1 MATEWTMGLVG
12 GVVIGIAVSL
22 MLLWNGRV
30 TGVSSIVYGVLVPV
44 KGDLAW
50 RWYFIAGLLL
60 GGLSL
65 QATAP
70 ELLAVELQTK
80 TWIGVIAGIL
90 VGFGAMLG
98 GGCTSGHGVC
108 GVSRVSPRSI
118 VATIAFMAAGMAAVM
133 FLRKTGMLI

>member
-1 MATEWTMGLVG
+1 METDWIMGLVG
-12 GVVIGIAVSL
+12 GVIIGIAVSL

-30 TGVSSIVYGVLVPV
+30 TGVSSIVYGVLIPV

-50 RWYFIAGLLL
+50 RWYFIIGLLL

-65 QATAP
+65 KISAP
-70 ELLAVELQTK
+70 ELLAAELQT
-80 TWIGVIAGIL
+80 TAWIGSLAGVL

-118 VATIAFMAAGMAAVM
+118 IATIVFMSAGMAAVV
-133 FLRKTGMLI
+133 FLRKTGLYI

>member
-1 MATEWTMGLVG
+1 MATEWVMGIIG

-30 TGVSSIVYGVLVPV
+30 TGVSSIVYGVLVPI

-50 RWYFIAGLLL
+50 RWYFIVGLLI

-65 QATAP
+65 KITAP
-70 ELLAVELQTK
+70 ALLAVEVQTN
-80 TWIGVIAGIL
+80 TWIGAFAGML

-108 GVSRVSPRSI
+108 GVSRFSPRSI
-118 VATIAFMAAGMAAVM
+118 VATIIFMSAGMAAVAL
-133 FLRKTGMLI
+133 LRKTGLMI

>member
-1 MATEWTMGLVG
+1 MATEWIMGLIG

-30 TGVSSIVYGVLVPV
+30 TGVSSIVYGVLVPI
-44 KGDLAW
+44 KGDIEW
-50 RWYFIAGLLL
+50 RWYFIVGLLI

-65 QATAP
+65 KITAP
-70 ELLAVELQTK
+70 ELLAAELQT
-80 TWIGVIAGIL
+80 TAWIGSVAGVL

-118 VATIAFMAAGMAAVM
+118 VATIVFMAAGMAAVVL
-133 FLRKTGMLI
+133 LRKTGLII

>member
-1 MATEWTMGLVG
+1 MGLAG

-30 TGVSSIVYGVLVPV
+30 TGVSSIVYGVLIPI

-50 RWYFIAGLLL
+50 RWYFIVGLLV

-65 QATAP
+65 KITAP
-70 ELLAVELQTK
+70 ELLAVEIQTK
-80 TWIGVIAGIL
+80 VWIGSLAGVL

-118 VATIAFMAAGMAAVM
+118 VATIVFMSAGMAAVVL
-133 FLRKTGMLI
+133 LRKTGLLI

>member
-1 MATEWTMGLVG
+1 MATEWVMGLVG

-30 TGVSSIVYGVLVPV
+30 TGVSSIVYGVLVPI

-50 RWYFIAGLLL
+50 RWYFIVGLLL

-65 QATAP
+65 KFTAP

-80 TWIGVIAGIL
+80 AWIGAIAGIL

-118 VATIAFMAAGMAAVM
+118 VATIVFMTAGMAAVIL
-133 FLRKTGMLI
+133 LRKTGLLV

>member
-1 MATEWTMGLVG
+1 MATEWVMGLIG

-30 TGVSSIVYGVLVPV
+30 TGVSSIVYGVLIPS

-50 RWYFIAGLLL
+50 RWYFIVGLLI

-65 QATAP
+65 KATAP
-70 ELLAVELQTK
+70 ELLAVEIQTK
-80 TWIGVIAGIL
+80 EWIGALAGVF

-118 VATIAFMAAGMAAVM
+118 VATIIFMTAGMAAVVL
-133 FLRKTGMLI
+133 LRKVGMLA

>member
-1 MATEWTMGLVG
+1 MATEWIMGLVG

-30 TGVSSIVYGVLVPV
+30 TGVSSIVYGVLIPI

-50 RWYFIAGLLL
+50 RWYFIVGLLL

-65 QATAP
+65 KITAP
-70 ELLAVELQTK
+70 ELLTVELQTK
-80 TWIGVIAGIL
+80 TWLGALAGIL

-108 GVSRVSPRSI
+108 GVSRVSSRSI
-118 VATIAFMAAGMAAVM
+118 VATIVFMTAGMAAVVL
-133 FLRKTGMLI
+133 LRKTGLLI

>member
-1 MATEWTMGLVG
+1 MATEWIMGLIG

-30 TGVSSIVYGVLVPV
+30 TGVSSIVYGVLVPI
-44 KGDLAW
+44 KGDMAW
-50 RWYFIAGLLL
+50 RWYFIVGLLI

-65 QATAP
+65 KITAP
-70 ELLAVELQTK
+70 ELLAAELQT
-80 TWIGVIAGIL
+80 TAWIGSVAGVL

-118 VATIAFMAAGMAAVM
+118 VATIVFMAAGMAAVVL
-133 FLRKTGMLI
+133 LRKTGLII